1 MGTALRLPHS
11 PPDLGALLLAWR
23 IQSVKQQLE
32 WSLRKTLSHH
42 CCSPRP
48 SSGPS
53 FAQSKSQGPQWMS
66 RAWLS
71 STSSLPSTGLSLALA
86 ARPLLLTS
94 AQVCFSGPVPFTRK
108 LPQSAGLQTFNT
120 ILLDLDKQIWV
131 ANLPLLA
138 GHPPPLPPPTSD
150 SQFFTA
156 FSTSRL
162 GFISSSLGWNVS
174 LITGESN
181 YHSF

>member
-1 MGTALRLPHS
+1 M
-11 PPDLGALLLAWR
+11 
-23 IQSVKQQLE
+23 E
-32 WSLRKTLSHH
+32 NLSRH

-48 SSGPS
+48 SSGLS
-53 FAQSKSQGPQWMS
+53 FAQSKSQGPRWMS
-66 RAWLS
+66 RACLS
-71 STSSLPSTGLSLALA
+71 STSSIPSMGHTLAPA
-86 ARPLLLTS
+86 TRPLLCTN

-131 ANLPLLA
+131 ANLCLLA
-138 GHPPPLPPPTSD
+138 GRPPPLPPPTSH

-162 GFISSSLGWNVS
+162 GFISSSQVWNVS

>member
-1 MGTALRLPHS
+1 MYSLSNSNWDGLCGKPCHIIAVPPGPPVAPPLLRVKARAHSGCPGPACAPLPLY
-11 PPDLGALLLAWR
+11 PL
-23 IQSVKQQLE
+23 
-32 WSLRKTLSHH
+32 
-42 CCSPRP
+42 
-48 SSGPS
+48 
-53 FAQSKSQGPQWMS
+53 QGS
-66 RAWLS
+66 AWL
-71 STSSLPSTGLSLALA
+71 LP
-86 ARPLLLTS
+86 LLTS
-94 AQVCFSGPVPFTRK
+94 ARVCFSGPVPFTRK
-108 LPQSAGLQTFNT
+108 LPQSAGLQTFNI

-138 GHPPPLPPPTSD
+138 GHPPPLPPPTRD

-162 GFISSSLGWNVS
+162 GFISSSQGWNVS